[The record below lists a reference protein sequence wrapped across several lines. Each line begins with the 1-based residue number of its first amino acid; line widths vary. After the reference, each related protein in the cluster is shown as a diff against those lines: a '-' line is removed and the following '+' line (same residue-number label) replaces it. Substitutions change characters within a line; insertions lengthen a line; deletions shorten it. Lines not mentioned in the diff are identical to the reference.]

1 MHFAMMNVHT
11 VVSLKYEIKML
22 MRRCM
27 LSARRAA
34 GCRALSSSVG
44 DGLFVVEGDLTQL
57 PVGTIPAVGVEAQVT
72 HAFSIEDT
80 RAFARLSGDN
90 NPLHVDADFALKHA
104 AESKPVV
111 QGLLSAS
118 LFATIFGRTVPGAV
132 YVKQNLRWRAPL
144 LVDEKVIAHIR
155 VVKVRKRFVEC
166 ETVCMK
172 ASNSVVVVDGQATLL
187 IPSNQ
192 TTCT

>member
-1 MHFAMMNVHT
+1 
-11 VVSLKYEIKML
+11 ML
-22 MRRCM
+22 RRYM
-27 LSARRAA
+27 LPARWTAS
-34 GCRALSSSVG
+34 CRTLSSSAC
-44 DGLFVVEGDLTQL
+44 DGLFVVEGELAQL
-57 PVGTIPAVGVEAQVT
+57 PVGTIPAVGVEARVT

-90 NPLHVDADFALKHA
+90 NPLHVDTDFALKNA
-104 AESKPVV
+104 AMSKPIV

-144 LVDEKVIAHIR
+144 LVNEKVTAHIR

-166 ETVCMK
+166 ETVCTK
-172 ASNSVVVVDGQATLL
+172 ASDGVVVVDGQATLL
-187 IPSNQ
+187 LPSNQ
-192 TTCT
+192 KTTATQRLPTG